1 LQRKGEFYFTMDD
14 GNSWIGILL
23 LGTAFVVYYL
33 IYGFGAAIQ
42 ALNTSALED
51 ERDEGNKKAER
62 LLHIQENPHGFVQT
76 NQLITMVFSLMMGGI
91 SLPYAIGYLKDLFS
105 KIPNVEAVPLV
116 IMNVV
121 IYLLAIAVLS
131 FVLVC
136 FGIIIPKWL
145 AMKSPIRFCYKVLPV
160 IDFFMKICAPFTA
173 TMEFVSHIILIIVG
187 IDTRAKD
194 DKVTEQ
200 DIMYMV
206 NEGHDQGVL
215 EASEAEMITNIF
227 EFDDKVASDIMTH
240 RMNIVALEGTVTLQ
254 EAMDFIVKESINS
267 RLPVYG
273 EDIDNI
279 IGILHMRD
287 VLYFAEIAEY
297 LKQPISQIEGL
308 LREPHFVPEHKNINA
323 LFKEMKSEKIHMEI
337 VIDEYGQT
345 AGLVTMEDILEEIV
359 GNIMDEYDEEEVDIV
374 SSDNNTFQLAGTS
387 LLVDLEDTLG
397 IEFEEQDKENFDT
410 LNGFLTSRLGH
421 LPKEN
426 DKDIHFGG
434 FVFSIVKVEN
444 RTIKLVDATREG
456 VQRTEAEA

>member
-1 LQRKGEFYFTMDD
+1 MDD

-23 LGTAFVVYYL
+23 LGAAFVIYYL
-33 IYGFGAAIQ
+33 IYGFGAAVQ

-62 LLHIQENPHGFVQT
+62 LLHIRENPHGFVQT
-76 NQLITMVFSLMMGGI
+76 NQLITMIFSLAMGGS
-91 SLPYAIGYLKDLFS
+91 SLPYIVGYLKQLLS
-105 KIPNVEAVPLV
+105 RISGIQNIPAG
-116 IMNVV
+116 ITNVV
-121 IYLLAIAVLS
+121 SYVLAIAVLS

-160 IDFFMKICAPFTA
+160 VDLLMKICAPFTA

-187 IDTRAKD
+187 IDTHAKD
-194 DKVTEQ
+194 DKVTEE

-240 RMNIVALEGTVTLQ
+240 RMNIVALEGVVTLQ

-287 VLYFAEIAEY
+287 VLYFAEITEY
-297 LKQPISQIEGL
+297 LNQPIGQIDGL

-323 LFKEMKSEKIHMEI
+323 LFKEMQSEKIHMEI

-359 GNIMDEYDEEEVDIV
+359 GNIMDEYDEEEEDIV
-374 SSDNNTFQLAGTS
+374 SSDNNTFRLAGTS

-444 RTIKLVDATREG
+444 RTIKLVDATREA
-456 VQRTEAEA
+456 VSQEESEE

>member
-1 LQRKGEFYFTMDD
+1 MDD

-23 LGTAFVVYYL
+23 LGAAFVIYYL
-33 IYGFGAAIQ
+33 IYGFGAAVQ

-62 LLHIQENPHGFVQT
+62 LLHIRENPHGFVQT
-76 NQLITMVFSLMMGGI
+76 NQLITMIFSLAMGGS
-91 SLPYAIGYLKDLFS
+91 SLPYIVGYLKQLLS
-105 KIPNVEAVPLV
+105 RISGIQNIPAG
-116 IMNVV
+116 ITNVV
-121 IYLLAIAVLS
+121 SYVLAIAVLS

-160 IDFFMKICAPFTA
+160 VDLLMKICAPFTA

-187 IDTRAKD
+187 IDTHAKD
-194 DKVTEQ
+194 DKVTEE

-240 RMNIVALEGTVTLQ
+240 RMNIVALEGVVTLQ

-287 VLYFAEIAEY
+287 VLYFAEITEY
-297 LKQPISQIEGL
+297 LNQPIGQIDGL

-323 LFKEMKSEKIHMEI
+323 LFKEMQSEKIHMEI

-359 GNIMDEYDEEEVDIV
+359 GNIMDEYDEEEEDIV
-374 SSDNNTFQLAGTS
+374 SSDNNSFRLAGTS
-387 LLVDLEDTLG
+387 LLVDLEDILG

-444 RTIKLVDATREG
+444 RTIKLVDATREA
-456 VQRTEAEA
+456 VPQAESEE

>member
-1 LQRKGEFYFTMDD
+1 MDD

-23 LGTAFVVYYL
+23 LGAAFVIYYL
-33 IYGFGAAIQ
+33 IYGFGAAVQ

-62 LLHIQENPHGFVQT
+62 LLHIRENPHGFVQT
-76 NQLITMVFSLMMGGI
+76 NQLITMIFSLAMGGS
-91 SLPYAIGYLKDLFS
+91 SLPYIVGYLKQLLS
-105 KIPNVEAVPLV
+105 RISGIQNIPAG
-116 IMNVV
+116 ITNVV
-121 IYLLAIAVLS
+121 SYVLAIAVLS

-160 IDFFMKICAPFTA
+160 VDLLMKICAPFTA
-173 TMEFVSHIILIIVG
+173 TMEFVSHIILIIAG
-187 IDTRAKD
+187 IDTHAKD
-194 DKVTEQ
+194 DKVTEE

-240 RMNIVALEGTVTLQ
+240 RMNIVALEGVVTLQ

-287 VLYFAEIAEY
+287 VLYFAEITEY
-297 LKQPISQIEGL
+297 LNQPIGQINGL

-323 LFKEMKSEKIHMEI
+323 LFKEMQSEKIHMEI

-359 GNIMDEYDEEEVDIV
+359 GNIMDEYDEEEEDIV
-374 SSDNNTFQLAGTS
+374 SSDNNTFRLAGTS

-444 RTIKLVDATREG
+444 RTIKLVDATREA
-456 VQRTEAEA
+456 VPQAESEE

>member
-1 LQRKGEFYFTMDD
+1 MDD
-14 GNSWIGILL
+14 GKSWIGILL
-23 LGTAFVVYYL
+23 LGAAFVVYYL
-33 IYGFGAAIQ
+33 IYGFGAAVQ

-51 ERDEGNKKAER
+51 ERDEGNKKAES
-62 LLHIQENPHGFVQT
+62 LLHIQENPHRFVRT
-76 NQLITMVFSLMMGGI
+76 NQLITMIFSLGMGAVSMPYVAGI
-91 SLPYAIGYLKDLFS
+91 CENLLM
-105 KIPNVEAVPLV
+105 KIPKVPAVVLSIVSDVLALV
-116 IMNVV
+116 
-121 IYLLAIAVLS
+121 LLALI
-131 FVLVC
+131 LVC

-145 AMKSPIRFCYKVLPV
+145 ALKSPIRFCYKVLPMV
-160 IDFFMKICAPFTA
+160 DFFMKVCAPFTA
-173 TMEFVSHIILIIVG
+173 LMEWVSHLILIIVG
-187 IDTRAKD
+187 IDTHEVN
-194 DKVTEQ
+194 DKVTEE

-227 EFDDKVASDIMTH
+227 ELDDKVAADIMTH
-240 RMNIVALEGTVTLQ
+240 RLNIVALEGTVTLK
-254 EAMDFIVKESINS
+254 EAMDFVIKESINS

-279 IGILHMRD
+279 IGILHLRD
-287 VLYFAEIAEY
+287 VLYFAEIPEF
-297 LKQPISQIEGL
+297 LDKPIGEIDGL
-308 LREPHFVPEHKNINA
+308 LREPNMVPEHKNINA
-323 LFKEMKSEKIHMEI
+323 LFKEMQSSKIHMSL

-374 SSDNNTFQLAGTS
+374 SAGNNTFQLAGTS

-421 LPKEN
+421 LPKE
-426 DKDIHFGG
+426 DEKTEIPFGG

-444 RTIKLVDATREG
+444 RTIKLVDAKREN
-456 VQRTEAEA
+456 VAKPVESKEE

>member
-1 LQRKGEFYFTMDD
+1 MDD
-14 GNSWIGILL
+14 GKSWIGILL
-23 LGTAFVVYYL
+23 LGAAFVVYYL
-33 IYGFGAAIQ
+33 IYGFGAAVQ

-51 ERDEGNKKAER
+51 ERDEGNKKAES
-62 LLHIQENPHGFVQT
+62 LLHIQENPHRFVRT
-76 NQLITMVFSLMMGGI
+76 NQLITMIFSLGMGAVSMPYVAGI
-91 SLPYAIGYLKDLFS
+91 CENLLM
-105 KIPNVEAVPLV
+105 KIPKVPAVVLSTVSDVLALV
-116 IMNVV
+116 
-121 IYLLAIAVLS
+121 LLALI
-131 FVLVC
+131 LVC

-145 AMKSPIRFCYKVLPV
+145 ALKSPIRFCYKVLPMV
-160 IDFFMKICAPFTA
+160 DFFMKVCAPFTA
-173 TMEFVSHIILIIVG
+173 LMEWVSHLILIIVG
-187 IDTRAKD
+187 IDTHEVN
-194 DKVTEQ
+194 DKVTEE

-227 EFDDKVASDIMTH
+227 ELDDKVAADIMTH
-240 RMNIVALEGTVTLQ
+240 RLNIVALEGTVTLK
-254 EAMDFIVKESINS
+254 EAMDFVIKESINS

-279 IGILHMRD
+279 IGILHLRD
-287 VLYFAEIAEY
+287 VLYFAEIPEF
-297 LKQPISQIEGL
+297 LDKPIGEIDGL
-308 LREPHFVPEHKNINA
+308 LREPNMVPEHKNINA
-323 LFKEMKSEKIHMEI
+323 LFKEMQSSKIHMSL

-374 SSDNNTFQLAGTS
+374 SAGNNTFQLAGTS

-421 LPKEN
+421 LPKE
-426 DKDIHFGG
+426 DEKTEIPFGG

-444 RTIKLVDATREG
+444 RTIKLVDAKRENAAKP
-456 VQRTEAEA
+456 VESKEE

>member
-1 LQRKGEFYFTMDD
+1 MDD

-23 LGTAFVVYYL
+23 LGAAFVIYYL
-33 IYGFGAAIQ
+33 IYGFGAAVQ

-62 LLHIQENPHGFVQT
+62 LLHIRENPHGFVQT
-76 NQLITMVFSLMMGGI
+76 NQLITMIFSLAMGGS
-91 SLPYAIGYLKDLFS
+91 SLPYIVGYLKQLLS
-105 KIPNVEAVPLV
+105 RISGIQNIPAG
-116 IMNVV
+116 ITNVV
-121 IYLLAIAVLS
+121 SYVLAIAVLS

-160 IDFFMKICAPFTA
+160 VDLLMKICAPFTA

-187 IDTRAKD
+187 IDTHAKD
-194 DKVTEQ
+194 DKVTEE

-227 EFDDKVASDIMTH
+227 EVDDKVASDIMTH
-240 RMNIVALEGTVTLQ
+240 RMNIVALEGVVTLQ

-287 VLYFAEIAEY
+287 VLYFAEITEY
-297 LKQPISQIEGL
+297 LNQPIGQIDGL

-323 LFKEMKSEKIHMEI
+323 LFKEMQSEKIHMEI

-345 AGLVTMEDILEEIV
+345 AGLV
-359 GNIMDEYDEEEVDIV
+359 
-374 SSDNNTFQLAGTS
+374 
-387 LLVDLEDTLG
+387 
-397 IEFEEQDKENFDT
+397 
-410 LNGFLTSRLGH
+410 
-421 LPKEN
+421 
-426 DKDIHFGG
+426 
-434 FVFSIVKVEN
+434 
-444 RTIKLVDATREG
+444 
-456 VQRTEAEA
+456 

>member
-1 LQRKGEFYFTMDD
+1 MDD
-14 GNSWIGILL
+14 GNSWTGILL
-23 LGTAFVVYYL
+23 LGAAFVIYYL

-51 ERDEGNKKAER
+51 ERDEGNKKAES

-76 NQLITMVFSLMMGGI
+76 NQLITMVLSLAMGGI
-91 SLPYAIGYLKDLFS
+91 TLPYLDGYLKRILW
-105 KIPNVEAVPLV
+105 KIPNIENLPTVFVT
-116 IMNVV
+116 VV
-121 IYLLAIAVLS
+121 SYLLAIAVLA

-145 AMKSPIRFCYKVLPV
+145 VMKSPIRFCYKVLPI
-160 IDFFMKICAPFTA
+160 IDLFMKICAPFTA

-187 IDTRAKD
+187 IDTHAKD

-206 NEGHDQGVL
+206 NEVHDQGVL

-240 RMNIVALEGTVTLQ
+240 RMNIVALDGTVTLQ

-287 VLYFAEIAEY
+287 VLYFAEIKEY
-297 LKQPISQIEGL
+297 LKLPISQVDGL

-323 LFKEMKSEKIHMEI
+323 LFREMKSEKIHMEI

-434 FVFSIVKVEN
+434 FVFSILKVEN
-444 RTIKLVDATREG
+444 RTIKLVDATREN
-456 VQRTEAEA
+456 VQQTEAEE

>member
-1 LQRKGEFYFTMDD
+1 MDD

-23 LGTAFVVYYL
+23 LGAAFVIYYL

-76 NQLITMVFSLMMGGI
+76 NQLITMVFSLAMGRS
-91 SLPYAIGYLKDLFS
+91 SLPYIGGYLKNLFQ
-105 KIPNVEAVPLV
+105 KIPNIQSIPAV
-116 IMNVV
+116 VV
-121 IYLLAIAVLS
+121 SVASYVLAIAVLS

-145 AMKSPIRFCYKVLPV
+145 AMKSPIRFCYKVLPTV
-160 IDFFMKICAPFTA
+160 ELFMKICAPFTA
-173 TMEFVSHIILIIVG
+173 TMEFVSHLILIVVG
-187 IDTRAKD
+187 IDTHAKD
-194 DKVTEQ
+194 DKVTEE

-240 RMNIVALEGTVTLQ
+240 RMNIVALEGTMTLK

-287 VLYFAEIAEY
+287 VLYFAEITEY
-297 LKQPISQIEGL
+297 LNRPIGEIQGL

-323 LFKEMKSEKIHMEI
+323 LFKEMQSEKIHMEI

-374 SSDNNTFQLAGTS
+374 SADNNTFQLAGTS

-397 IEFEEQDKENFDT
+397 IEFEELDKENFDT

-426 DKDIHFGG
+426 EQAEIPFGG

-444 RTIKLVDATREG
+444 RTIKLVDAKREA
-456 VQRTEAEA
+456 QQKTEVEA

>member
-1 LQRKGEFYFTMDD
+1 MDD
-14 GNSWIGILL
+14 GNSLAGIML
-23 LGTAFVVYYL
+23 LGAAFIVYYL

-51 ERDEGNKKAER
+51 ERNEGNKKAEA
-62 LLHIQENPHGFVQT
+62 LLKIQQDPHQFVRT
-76 NQLITMVFSLMMGGI
+76 NQLITLILSLLMGAQ
-91 SLPYAIGYLKDLFS
+91 SLPYVSGLFKDLLM
-105 KIPNVEAVPLV
+105 KIPNITNIPAMIIHITASVLALV
-116 IMNVV
+116 
-121 IYLLAIAVLS
+121 VLS

-145 AMKSPIRFCYKVLPV
+145 VMKSPIRFCYKTLPIV
-160 IDFFMKICAPFTA
+160 RGLMKACVPFTA
-173 TMEFVSHIILIIVG
+173 LMEFVSHLILIVVG

-240 RMNIVALEGTVTLQ
+240 RMNIVALDGAQSLKS
-254 EAMDFIVKESINS
+254 AMDFIVKESINS
-267 RLPVYG
+267 RLPVYE

-279 IGILHMRD
+279 VGILHLRD
-287 VLYFAEIAEY
+287 VLHYAADRDVMN
-297 LKQPISQIEGL
+297 QPISKVEGL

-323 LFKEMKSEKIHMEI
+323 LFKEMQSEKIHLEI

-345 AGLVTMEDILEEIV
+345 SGLVTMEDILEEIV
-359 GNIMDEYDEEEVDIV
+359 GNIMDEYDEEEEEIV
-374 SSDNNTFQLAGTS
+374 SSGNDTFQLAGTS

-397 IEFEEQDKENFDT
+397 IEFEEKDKENFDT

-421 LPKEN
+421 LPEE
-426 DKDIHFGG
+426 DEAIEIPFADYMFR
-434 FVFSIVKVEN
+434 VVKVEN
-444 RTIKLVDATREG
+444 RTIKQVDAK
-456 VQRTEAEA
+456 RTKVEDYSENQE

>member
-1 LQRKGEFYFTMDD
+1 MDD

-23 LGTAFVVYYL
+23 LGAAFVIYYL
-33 IYGFGAAIQ
+33 IYGFGAAVQ

-62 LLHIQENPHGFVQT
+62 LLHIRENPHGFVQT
-76 NQLITMVFSLMMGGI
+76 NQLITMIFSLAMGGS
-91 SLPYAIGYLKDLFS
+91 SLPYIVGYLKQLLS
-105 KIPNVEAVPLV
+105 RISGIQNIPAG
-116 IMNVV
+116 ITNVV
-121 IYLLAIAVLS
+121 SYVLAIAVLS

-145 AMKSPIRFCYKVLPV
+145 AMKSPIRFCYKVLPIV
-160 IDFFMKICAPFTA
+160 DLLMKICAPFTA

-187 IDTRAKD
+187 IDTHAKD
-194 DKVTEQ
+194 DKVTEE

-240 RMNIVALEGTVTLQ
+240 RMNIVALEGVVTLQ

-287 VLYFAEIAEY
+287 VLYFAEITEY
-297 LKQPISQIEGL
+297 LNQPIGQIDGL

-323 LFKEMKSEKIHMEI
+323 LFKEMQSEKIHMEI

-359 GNIMDEYDEEEVDIV
+359 GNIMDEYDEEEEDIV
-374 SSDNNTFQLAGTS
+374 SSDNNTFRLAGTS

-444 RTIKLVDATREG
+444 RTIKLVDAMREA
-456 VQRTEAEA
+456 VPQAESEE

>member
-1 LQRKGEFYFTMDD
+1 MDD

-23 LGTAFVVYYL
+23 LGAAFVVYYL
-33 IYGFGAAIQ
+33 IYGFGAAVQ

-51 ERDEGNKKAER
+51 ERDEGNKKAES
-62 LLHIQENPHGFVQT
+62 LLHIQENPHRFVRT
-76 NQLITMVFSLMMGGI
+76 NQLITMMFSLGMGAV
-91 SLPYAIGYLKDLFS
+91 SMPYVAGACENLLA
-105 KIPNVEAVPLV
+105 KIPNVPAV
-116 IMNVV
+116 
-121 IYLLAIAVLS
+121 VLS
-131 FVLVC
+131 AASDVLALVVLSLALVC

-145 AMKSPIRFCYKVLPV
+145 ALKSPIRFCYKVLPMM
-160 IDFFMKICAPFTA
+160 DLFMKICFPFTA
-173 TMEFVSHIILIIVG
+173 LMEWVSHMILIIVG

-194 DKVTEQ
+194 DKVTEE

-240 RMNIVALEGTVTLQ
+240 RMNIVALDGTVTLKD
-254 EAMDFIVKESINS
+254 AMDFIIKDSINS

-273 EDIDNI
+273 EDIDDI
-279 IGILHMRD
+279 IGILHLRD
-287 VLYFAEIAEY
+287 VLYFAEIPEL
-297 LKQPISQIEGL
+297 LKQPIGEIGGL
-308 LREPHFVPEHKNINA
+308 LREPNLVPEHKNINA
-323 LFKEMKSEKIHMEI
+323 LFKEMQSSKIHMSI

-359 GNIMDEYDEEEVDIV
+359 GNIMDEYDEEEEDIV
-374 SSDNNTFQLAGTS
+374 SADNNTFQLAGTS

-426 DKDIHFGG
+426 EQTEIPFGG

-444 RTIKLVDATREG
+444 RTIKLVDAKRITQQKPED
-456 VQRTEAEA
+456 QK

>member
-1 LQRKGEFYFTMDD
+1 MDD

-23 LGTAFVVYYL
+23 LGAAFVIYYL
-33 IYGFGAAIQ
+33 VYGFGAAIQ

-76 NQLITMVFSLMMGGI
+76 NQLITMVFSLAMGGS
-91 SLPYAIGYLKDLFS
+91 SLLHTVGYMKNLLWRIQRVCD
-105 KIPNVEAVPLV
+105 IPVP
-116 IMNVV
+116 VV
-121 IYLLAIAVLS
+121 VVNIASYVLAIAVLS

-160 IDFFMKICAPFTA
+160 VDFFMKICAPFTA

-187 IDTRAKD
+187 IDTHAKD

-254 EAMDFIVKESINS
+254 EAMDFIVKDSINS

-279 IGILHMRD
+279 VGILHLRD
-287 VLYFAEIAEY
+287 VLYFSEISEY
-297 LKQPISQIEGL
+297 LNQPIGQIDGL

-323 LFKEMKSEKIHMEI
+323 LFKEMQSEKIHMEI

-397 IEFEEQDKENFDT
+397 IEFEELDKEHFDT
-410 LNGFLTSRLGH
+410 LNGFLISRLGH

-444 RTIKLVDATREG
+444 RTIKLVDATREA
-456 VQRTEAEA
+456 VQQPEAEIKE

>member
-1 LQRKGEFYFTMDD
+1 MDD

-23 LGTAFVVYYL
+23 LGAAFVIYYL
-33 IYGFGAAIQ
+33 IYGFGAAVQ

-62 LLHIQENPHGFVQT
+62 LLHIRENPHGFVQT
-76 NQLITMVFSLMMGGI
+76 NQLITMIFSLAMGGS
-91 SLPYAIGYLKDLFS
+91 SLPYIVGYLKQLLS
-105 KIPNVEAVPLV
+105 RISGIQNIPAG
-116 IMNVV
+116 ITNVV
-121 IYLLAIAVLS
+121 SYVLAIAVLS

-160 IDFFMKICAPFTA
+160 VDLLMKICAPFTA

-187 IDTRAKD
+187 IDTHAKD
-194 DKVTEQ
+194 DTVTEE
-200 DIMYMV
+200 DIMSMV
-206 NEGHDQGVL
+206 NEGHEQGVL

-240 RMNIVALEGTVTLQ
+240 RMNIVALEGVVTLQ

-287 VLYFAEIAEY
+287 VLYFAEITEY
-297 LKQPISQIEGL
+297 LNQPIGQIDGL

-323 LFKEMKSEKIHMEI
+323 LFKEMQSEKIHMEI

-359 GNIMDEYDEEEVDIV
+359 GNIMDEYDEEEEDIV
-374 SSDNNTFQLAGTS
+374 SSDNNSFRLAGTS
-387 LLVDLEDTLG
+387 LLVDLEDILG

-444 RTIKLVDATREG
+444 RTIKLVDATREA
-456 VQRTEAEA
+456 VPQAESEE

>member
-1 LQRKGEFYFTMDD
+1 MDD